1 MTVVGKAILGS
12 SGVRIGLNGRH
23 SGVRIGLNGRR
34 SGVRIGLNGQQE
46 RAKTRKASPRQ
57 KKTPKRTFSK
67 AQMKYVQLEVGWV
80 LPNRPRPTF
89 SEGGYSLWQRRA
101 VNR

>member
-57 KKTPKRTFSK
+57 KNNNTKTHFFKGPD
-67 AQMKYVQLEVGWV
+67 EVG
-80 LPNRPRPTF
+80 T
-89 SEGGYSLWQRRA
+89 A
-101 VNR
+101 